1 MILGGAPESR
11 RKGYGSQPPTQLGE
25 IRSEGDTRTW
35 MDKQHRMEEAIPPVA
50 PQTVR
55 AAALTVVERYGPEG
69 AELLAMLGITAE
81 TLTTGFGYQNAE
93 VA

>member
-1 MILGGAPESR
+1 MILGGPPELR
-11 RKGYGSQPPTQLGE
+11 RELGE
-25 IRSEGDTRTW
+25 IRTEGDNRTW

-55 AAALTVVERYGPEG
+55 AAALTVVERYGHEG
-69 AELLAMLGITAE
+69 AEILSMLGIDRE